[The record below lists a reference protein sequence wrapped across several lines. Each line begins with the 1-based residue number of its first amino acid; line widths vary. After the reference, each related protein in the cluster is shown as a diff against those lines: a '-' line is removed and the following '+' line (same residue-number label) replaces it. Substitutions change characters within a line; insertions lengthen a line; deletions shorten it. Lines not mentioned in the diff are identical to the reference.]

1 MIWGVGV
8 GVLRLSG
15 RRGGART
22 VKAVVRGEYCTGDG
36 LGGVNGVV
44 ELNRGVAESLSDGSF
59 ALASSDEAVEEVAP
73 SLVVLLVHGEA
84 VVEAYEEF
92 GFHELVRQ

>member
-1 MIWGVGV
+1 MQ
-8 GVLRLSG
+8 L
-15 RRGGART
+15 
-22 VKAVVRGEYCTGDG
+22 D
-36 LGGVNGVV
+36 
-44 ELNRGVAESLSDGSF
+44 RGVTETLSDGSF

-92 GFHELVRQ
+92 SFHELVRQ